1 MSECNVVVTS
11 PENIGIDH
19 IDSSYDV
26 EVLADGV
33 GFLS

>member
-1 MSECNVVVTS
+1 MAECNVVVACA
-11 PENIGIDH
+11 ENICIDH